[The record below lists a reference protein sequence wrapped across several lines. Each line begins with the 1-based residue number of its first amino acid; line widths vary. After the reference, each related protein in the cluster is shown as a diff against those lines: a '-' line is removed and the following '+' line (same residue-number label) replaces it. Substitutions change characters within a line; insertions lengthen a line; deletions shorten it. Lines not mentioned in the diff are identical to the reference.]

1 MVPSDLHPC
10 QAADEGEHQT
20 RVVQAWFERVPGGEG
35 YLGTI
40 ENKFGNYFRHP
51 PAGRL
56 QTLHL
61 FGSVR

>member
-1 MVPSDLHPC
+1 MVPSLEYLHLSE
-10 QAADEGEHQT
+10 AAHDVALAERAWLT
-20 RVVQAWFERVPGGEG
+20 RALGGEG